1 VLSFKEMFE
10 EALIIPEE
18 LKAREEDDEDEE

>member
-18 LKAREEDDEDEE
+18 LKPKDEDEEE

>member
-10 EALIIPEE
+10 EALIIPDE
-18 LKAREEDDEDEE
+18 LKAKEDDEG